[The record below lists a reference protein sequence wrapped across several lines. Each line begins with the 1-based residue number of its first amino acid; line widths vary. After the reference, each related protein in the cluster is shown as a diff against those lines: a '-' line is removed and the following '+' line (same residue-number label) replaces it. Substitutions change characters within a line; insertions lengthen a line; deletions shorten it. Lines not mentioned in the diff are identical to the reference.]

1 MKTFSDH
8 ITEDVKF
15 RRKGW
20 VNVKTDKLLLF
31 PMRGRGIRP
40 YHDEVIVNNL
50 SKFGGK
56 TLKKRWAES
65 YGFEEG
71 DEEVESMWDDI
82 RSGRVDRDSN
92 LDSLLAS
99 LGWHRVVFDE
109 GISSIEIKQGGPP
122 AARKAAKTIYSKLD
136 WNKHIEFLEI
146 YERGYSPDGGVDIE
160 TERDLVSYIKTG
172 KPAPRQTEIGRT
184 MARFREH
191 MEESYK
197 GNMLIGWVDPKNKL
211 HLHPEGGRMGKF
223 HTQVLTNIMSA
234 KEFRKFQPNRRGVA
248 TAQDM
253 VKFVHSGDMTEK
265 ELKHIIDKGY
275 EIDYNSLKSGKS
287 DGDWDTE
294 DNLQKAGWVKI
305 RIDRAEHGLSSV
317 MGSPKRQHAAAKV
330 LDKKLGGWEGLS
342 TTTFYISD
350 KERIQDSKTW
360 ETYIK
365 TGKVPKRTD
374 IGRNMSRF
382 REDVNEAWSNKY
394 KRSIDCANPRGFSQR
409 AHCTGRKKKTYEDA
423 GGVRYGFSDFFT
435 LQVKT

>member
-1 MKTFSDH
+1 MKTFSSY
-8 ITEDVKF
+8 ITEDVNF

-40 YHDEVIVNNL
+40 YHDEIVVNNL

-56 TLKKRWAES
+56 ALKTRWAET
-65 YGFEEG
+65 YGFEDG
-71 DEEVESMWDDI
+71 DEEVESIWTDI
-82 RSGRVDRDSN
+82 MRGRVDRDSN

-109 GISSIEIKQGGPP
+109 GISSIEIKQGGGP
-122 AARKAAKTIYSKLD
+122 AARKAARIIYNKLD
-136 WNKHIEFLEI
+136 WNKHIEFLEV
-146 YERGYSPDGGVDIE
+146 YERGYRGGEEIE
-160 TERDLVSYIKTG
+160 LRSERDLVSYIKTG
-172 KPAPRQTEIGRT
+172 KPAPKQTEIGRT

-191 MEESYK
+191 IEESYK

-211 HLHPEGGRMGKF
+211 MLYPEGGRMGKY
-223 HTQVLTNIMSA
+223 HTQILTNNMSA
-234 KEFRKFQPNRRGVA
+234 KEFRKFQPNGIGVGIA
-248 TAQDM
+248 NDM
-253 VKFVHSGDMTEK
+253 IEFVKSGDMTEK
-265 ELKHIIDKGY
+265 DLKVIIDRTY
-275 EIDYNSLKSGKS
+275 ESNYNRLKSGKD
-287 DGDWDTE
+287 DGDGQAE
-294 DNLQKAGWVKI
+294 ENLQKAGWVKV
-305 RIDRAEHGLSSV
+305 RIDRAEHGMSYV
-317 MGSPKRQHAAAKV
+317 VGSPKRQHAAAKV
-330 LDKKLGGWEGLS
+330 LDKKLGGWQGLGN
-342 TTTFYISD
+342 TTFYISD
-350 KERIQDSKTW
+350 KERIQDSKSW
-360 ETYIK
+360 DTYVK

-409 AHCTGRKKKTYEDA
+409 AHCKGRKKKTYEDA